1 MHRHLPRL
9 VNALLCFAGATPA
22 SLRSS
27 QHDPVTTEENPD
39 RVGTEVAGTFL
50 LMKVLALRL
59 LHGALQQHLITAAL
73 ILFPKLILGL
83 CGAGLGPPQGKVLSP
98 PSAQYDTQL

>member
-1 MHRHLPRL
+1 MPRHLPRH
-9 VNALLCFAGATPA
+9 VNAPLCFAGATPT
-22 SLRSS
+22 SLRPSR
-27 QHDPVTTEENPD
+27 HDPVTTEANPD

-50 LMKVLALRL
+50 LMRVLALRL
-59 LHGALQQHLITAAL
+59 LHGALQQKWITAAL

-83 CGAGLGPPQGKVLSP
+83 CGLGLGPPQGRVLSP